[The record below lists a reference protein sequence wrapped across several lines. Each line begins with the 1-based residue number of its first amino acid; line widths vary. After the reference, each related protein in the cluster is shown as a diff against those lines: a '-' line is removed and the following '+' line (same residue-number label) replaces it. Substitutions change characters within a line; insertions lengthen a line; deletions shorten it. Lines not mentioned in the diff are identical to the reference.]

1 MNEKLTYVVTGFRP
15 SQSCLRVLDCNKV
28 EEVKVDNSRWAK
40 VVTNVIAKGFLE
52 GRIPL
57 KRLELHGIKVE
68 EIKTAGKDVRGAASP
83 ALTALDELE
92 KKGVEVKYVEYDIS
106 NPPKGVFSGGD
117 VFCIA
122 SDTLNGTTGRDD
134 HFLTM
139 NAILD
144 DAESAKTK
152 PVILAHSEGKSPFTL
167 SYETTKYVLGR
178 AEKMGAKIYENF
190 VDALPPHLDRTID
203 YIKRNELTLEKIK
216 AARTDVQVSLEQEP
230 QVNRE
235 IMKWAGSCI
244 LQKGIHDVAVLEKIA
259 EAVFDTDKVEF
270 KNVKILH
277 AEAYKNAKGDLTTFR
292 DESGKQH
299 FNAYDVEYSFDM
311 SVNDGGIMIPVKMVH
326 SFNRPAKREMRIKV
340 NDRKNVD
347 SGICYYT
354 LPPEQYRP
362 DEIPAE
368 LRGQSV
374 TGFFA
379 EKCRSEKPGLIAGGG
394 GGPNIL
400 LEFLVLGGLETGKM
414 EGTAQIDRKYVSP
427 MYILKTA
434 KNMEMIEDA
443 ATEYFNAH
451 LMK

>member
-1 MNEKLTYVVTGFRP
+1 MTEKLTYVVTGFRP
-15 SQSCLRVLDCNKV
+15 SQSCLRVLDCSKV
-28 EEVKVDNSRWAK
+28 EEVKIDNSRWAK
-40 VVTNVIAKGFLE
+40 IVTNVIAKAFLE

-57 KRLELHGIKVE
+57 KRLELHGSKIE
-68 EIKTAGKDVRGAASP
+68 GIKTAGKDVRGAASP
-83 ALTALDELE
+83 ALTVIDELE
-92 KKGVEVKYVEYDIS
+92 KKGVEVRYVEYDMS
-106 NPPKGVFSGGD
+106 DPPKGVFSGGD
-117 VFCIA
+117 VFCVA
-122 SDTLNGTTGRDD
+122 SDTLNGDTGRDD

-139 NAILD
+139 KAILD
-144 DAESAKTK
+144 DAEYARTK
-152 PVILAHSEGKSPFTL
+152 PVMLSHSEGKSPFTL
-167 SYETTKYVLGR
+167 SYETTKYILER
-178 AEKMGAKIYENF
+178 AENMGVKVYENF
-190 VDALPPHLDRTID
+190 VDALPPHLDKTID
-203 YIKRNELTLEKIK
+203 YIKRNEITLEKIK

-235 IMKWAGSCI
+235 TMKRAGSCI

-277 AEAYKNAKGDLTTFR
+277 AEAYKNAKGDLTAFR

-299 FNAYDVEYSFDM
+299 FNVYDAEYSFDL
-311 SVNDGGIMIPVKMVH
+311 SVNDGEITIPVKMVH

-362 DEIPAE
+362 EEIPAE
-368 LRGQSV
+368 LRGQNV

-379 EKCRSEKPGLIAGGG
+379 EKCKSEKPGLIAGG

-414 EGTAQIDRKYVSP
+414 DGRAQIDRKYVSP
-427 MYILKTA
+427 KYILKTA
-434 KNMEMIEDA
+434 KNIEMIEDA
-443 ATEYFNAH
+443 ATRYIVEN
-451 LMK
+451 LK